1 MPAEFVPVQPL
12 RRCASSAAVWAVA
25 TALCA
30 AAVLPCPAASRP
42 AERGPRGMI
51 VSPDRNASRAGV
63 EVLRSGGNAVDAGV
77 AVAFALTVTYPIAAT
92 VGGGGF
98 LLYRTE
104 EGAHHALDFRE
115 TAPAALK
122 PELFLDEEGRPVP
135 GRSDSGGLS
144 VGVPGSVAG
153 LAEAHRRWGERPWAE
168 LLQPAIRLARD
179 GFEVSPWLAEAFA
192 RNRERLL
199 ADPEAR
205 RIFAPQ
211 GELPLAGDRLVQTDL
226 AHTLR
231 RLARQGAGA
240 FYQGKLA
247 DAVADTVRARGGVMQ
262 AADLAA
268 YRPVLREPV
277 EGSYRGHRVVSF
289 PPPSS
294 GGVALLQILGMLER
308 FDLRAAGA
316 GSSLTVHLM
325 AEAERRAFADRFRWL
340 GDPDFYEVPVTEL
353 LQPDYL
359 AGRAAGIDPDR
370 ASPSS
375 EVQPGQPAVLEPVET
390 MHLSVA
396 DERGRAVSLTITLNF
411 WFGSAIVAEDTG
423 VLLNNEID
431 DFSLAPGAPN
441 AYGLIGGEA
450 NAAAPGKRPLSSMTP
465 TMVEATGDGTRPLLI
480 LGTPGGPTIIT
491 SVLQVLINVIDH
503 EMPLSVAVAAP
514 RFHHQWQPDVLRHEP
529 RAFPSDVRQN
539 LIERGHT
546 LERLENLLGNVN
558 AIGLDTDGAWLGAAD
573 PRRQGSAAGY

>member
-1 MPAEFVPVQPL
+1 
-12 RRCASSAAVWAVA
+12 
-25 TALCA
+25 
-30 AAVLPCPAASRP
+30 
-42 AERGPRGMI
+42 
-51 VSPDRNASRAGV
+51 
-63 EVLRSGGNAVDAGV
+63 
-77 AVAFALTVTYPIAAT
+77 
-92 VGGGGF
+92 
-98 LLYRTE
+98 
-104 EGAHHALDFRE
+104 
-115 TAPAALK
+115 
-122 PELFLDEEGRPVP
+122 
-135 GRSDSGGLS
+135 
-144 VGVPGSVAG
+144 
-153 LAEAHRRWGERPWAE
+153 
-168 LLQPAIRLARD
+168 
-179 GFEVSPWLAEAFA
+179 
-192 RNRERLL
+192 
-199 ADPEAR
+199 
-205 RIFAPQ
+205 
-211 GELPLAGDRLVQTDL
+211 
-226 AHTLR
+226 
-231 RLARQGAGA
+231 
-240 FYQGKLA
+240 
-247 DAVADTVRARGGVMQ
+247 MQ

>member
-1 MPAEFVPVQPL
+1 MV
-12 RRCASSAAVWAVA
+12 
-25 TALCA
+25 
-30 AAVLPCPAASRP
+30 
-42 AERGPRGMI
+42 
-51 VSPDRNASRAGV
+51 VSPDRDASRAGTD
-63 EVLRSGGNAVDAGV
+63 VLRSGGNVVDAAV

-98 LLYRTE
+98 LLYRD
-104 EGAHHALDFRE
+104 EGGDHHALDFRE
-115 TAPAALK
+115 TAPAGLK
-122 PELFLDEEGRPVP
+122 PELFLDEDGRPVP
-135 GRSDSGGLS
+135 GRSASGGLS

-168 LLQPAIRLARD
+168 LLQPAIRLARE
-179 GFEVSPWLAEAFA
+179 GFEVSPWLAAAFA
-192 RNRERLL
+192 ENRERLL

-205 RIFAPQ
+205 RIFAPR
-211 GELPLAGDRLVQTDL
+211 GELPRAGDTLVQVEL
-226 AHTLR
+226 ARTLR
-231 RLARQGAGA
+231 TVAKQGAEA
-240 FYQGKLA
+240 FYRGKLA
-247 DAVADTVRARGGVMQ
+247 EAVAGTVRARGGVMQ
-262 AADLAA
+262 STDLTA

-277 EGSYRGHRVVSF
+277 EGRYRGHRVISF

-316 GSSLTVHLM
+316 GSSLAVHLM
-325 AEAERRAFADRFRWL
+325 ADAERRAFADRFRWL
-340 GDPDFYEVPVTEL
+340 GDPDFFEVPVTDL

-359 AGRAAGIDPDR
+359 ARRAAGIDPDR

-375 EVQPGQPAVLEPVET
+375 EIQPGQPTVLEPTET
-390 MHLSVA
+390 MHLSAA
-396 DERGRAVSLTITLNF
+396 DEAGRAVSLTITLNF
-411 WFGSAIVAEDTG
+411 WFGSAIVAEGTG

-450 NAAAPGKRPLSSMTP
+450 NAAAPRKRPLSSMTP
-465 TMVEATGDGTRPLLI
+465 TIVERAGDDTRPLLI
-480 LGTPGGPTIIT
+480 LGTPGGPTIIS
-491 SVLQVLINVIDH
+491 SVLQVLVNVIDH
-503 EMPLSVAVAAP
+503 EMSLSAAVAAP

-529 RAFPSDVRQN
+529 RAFPSDVHRN

-546 LERLENLLGNVN
+546 LERLENRLGNVS